1 MDMHDWPYIKKS
13 ARRKKRLVKKDFD
26 KQLIRLDKRRGI
38 LWATRYKLPMVPLEN
53 PYQSGWKR
61 LFVLRGDIQRS
72 AKGEFYQNLLK
83 KINTV
88 QYHHDRTFK
97 KRKRKRGKYVYSEK
111 PQALRVI
118 DGYDW
123 LRNTLKLTDSE
134 KVLFSPK
141 EVWSVRKKA
150 MITEYHFMET
160 WRFVLVVKPHIIY
173 EKKQHDEALEK
184 EIRLI
189 ENKIDRR
196 NLQPRMWRLTGG
208 GRYKYW
214 KGDYEER
221 KKYTNELKNK
231 PVYTL
236 KEEYLGY

>member
-26 KQLIRLDKRRGI
+26 KKLIGLDKQRDI
-38 LWATRYKLPMVPLEN
+38 LWATKYKLPMVPLER

-61 LFVLRGDIQRS
+61 LFALRGDILRS
-72 AKGEFYQNLLK
+72 AKGEFYQTLLK

-88 QYHHDRTFK
+88 QYHHDRAFK

-111 PQALRVI
+111 PQILRVI
-118 DGYDW
+118 DEYDW
-123 LRNTLKLTDSE
+123 LRNTLKLTDKE

-141 EVWSVRKKA
+141 ETWSVRKKA
-150 MITEYHFMET
+150 LITEYHFLET

-173 EKKQHDEALEK
+173 EKKQHDELLEK
-184 EIRLI
+184 EIKQI
-189 ENKIDRR
+189 ENRINRE
-196 NLQPRMWRLTGG
+196 NLQPRMSKLVGG
-208 GRYKYW
+208 SRYKYW
-214 KGDYEER
+214 KWRDEPE
-221 KKYTNELKNK
+221 KYKNELKNK

-236 KEEYLGY
+236 QEEYMGY